1 MEIQAEYKVATATAT
16 VSRACP
22 GCGSLVGMEIERDG
36 LVYLLMAGNLI
47 RRVNMIH
54 RCGARFDW
62 TPPRETD
69 LPEFVAKRKAKE
81 ER

>member
-16 VSRACP
+16 VSRACV
-22 GCGSLVGMEIERDG
+22 CGSLMGIEIERDG